1 VIAEPEIL
9 GLNLSEFFVILGLC
23 LLVLEIVT
31 STFLLLGFAIG
42 AFITAALIFMV
53 QPNLHFILI
62 SFGITSLASCYF
74 LRRLFARRGDAH
86 VNENDINR
94 Y

>member
-1 VIAEPEIL
+1 MTAEAEIL
-9 GLNLSEFFVILGLC
+9 GLSASNFFVILGLA
-23 LLVLEIVT
+23 LLVLEIAT

-42 AFITAALIFMV
+42 AFITAAVIFML
-53 QPNLHFILI
+53 QPSPHFILI
-62 SFGITSLASCYF
+62 SFSITSLASCYF
-74 LRRLFARRGDAH
+74 LRRLFARRDDAH